1 MVTPSLT
8 TLSIL
13 MNEATAF
20 IEADNES
27 VIQKILFRLIKE
39 RQFSLSLTAY
49 EALRELT
56 RT

>member
-39 RQFSLSLTAY
+39 RQFSLSLTAC